1 MHKRLGHFIETY
13 RGSSFP
19 TRSQT
24 ADGEL
29 CVVKLRGSGNGS
41 AALIS
46 EFVVNRLASRAGM
59 AVPDVF
65 VLDIADGHPWDFGTD
80 EFYDLVQKSSG
91 ANLAIT
97 LLNGARPVDAV
108 RYISLPDEVVSQVV
122 TLDIVFTNFDRSARS
137 ANLVEDDD
145 GRYWIIDHGSCRFLF
160 QSPGQCVCRLRK
172 DHIFAGREEAFDPG
186 WLEKMSSSLLADT
199 VTEIPD
205 VWLTDSGLTRDV
217 VHSRIAAH
225 LGSQRDGMA

>member
-1 MHKRLGHFIETY
+1 MRKRLGHFIETY

-41 AALIS
+41 AALLS

-65 VLDIADGHPWDFGTD
+65 ILDIADGHPWDFGTD

-97 LLNGARPVDAV
+97 LLNGAIPVDAI
-108 RYISLPDEVVSQVV
+108 RYASLPREVVSQVV
-122 TLDIVFTNFDRSARS
+122 TLDIAFANYDRSARS
-137 ANLVEDDD
+137 ANLVEDDS
-145 GRYWIIDHGSCRFLF
+145 GRYWVIDHGSCRFLF
-160 QSPGQCVCRLRK
+160 QSPIPGERQLWK
-172 DHIFAGREEAFDPG
+172 DHIFSDMEDAFDPR
-186 WLEKMSSSLLADT
+186 WLKRMSSSLLSDT
-199 VTEIPD
+199 VAEIPD
-205 VWLTDSGLTRDV
+205 AWLADSGLTRDAV
-217 VHSRIAAH
+217 RSKIDAH
-225 LGSQRDGMA
+225 LSSLWN